1 MQLLVAFNIF
11 LILTFVTLDCLYTKK
26 KFRSMF
32 GKPAY
37 TYNNYN
43 NYSGGTSGLNQPT
56 SCSASTLSNL
66 VSLHDIKNEMNQ
78 NALISSVYNQINPD
92 TNNAY
97 VQSSKTFIG
106 VGNNSPNLSS
116 VSTTN
121 GNSTNKDD
129 SLNNLFMAGTMG
141 FSHHFGHNYLS
152 AATMAASIVA
162 QQNYSSIG
170 QAQPMNNNYAAQGLS
185 NGVTNKYLNNDN
197 NINNSNG
204 SISMASH
211 AQISTETKLSLTP
224 TSSSLSSASSP
235 NYLSESIES
244 NINHSNKNA
253 NAKDSWPQTACS
265 NSFVNKSEVNWTA
278 DKKGFL
284 NHSV

>member
-1 MQLLVAFNIF
+1 
-11 LILTFVTLDCLYTKK
+11 
-26 KFRSMF
+26 MF

-37 TYNNYN
+37 TYNSYN
-43 NYSGGTSGLNQPT
+43 NYPSGTPGLNQST

-78 NALISSVYNQINPD
+78 NALITSVYSQINPD
-92 TNNAY
+92 T
-97 VQSSKTFIG
+97 SKTFIG
-106 VGNNSPNLSS
+106 VANNSPSLSNNNM
-116 VSTTN
+116 TN
-121 GNSTNKDD
+121 GNLANTND

-162 QQNYSSIG
+162 QQNYSTIE
-170 QAQPMNNNYAAQGLS
+170 QVQPMNNNYSAQGLS

-197 NINNSNG
+197 NNSNNCNG
-204 SISMASH
+204 GISITSH
-211 AQISTETKLSLTP
+211 AQISTESKLSLTP

-244 NINHSNKNA
+244 NVNHSNNNISQKNS
-253 NAKDSWPQTACS
+253 KDSWPHTVYS
-265 NSFVNKSEVNWTA
+265 NSIVNKNETNWTA
-278 DKKGFL
+278 DKKGFYFI
-284 NHSV
+284 